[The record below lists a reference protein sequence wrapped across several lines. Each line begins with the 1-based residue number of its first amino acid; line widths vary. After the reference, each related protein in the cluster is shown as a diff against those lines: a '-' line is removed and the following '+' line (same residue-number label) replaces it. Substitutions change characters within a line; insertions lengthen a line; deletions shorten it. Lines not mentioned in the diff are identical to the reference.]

1 MQTFYSIIPLRES
14 FLRFKIEQKTKN
26 CLYEV
31 QKLFFSLKFCKEK
44 FYTPSS
50 FVENYDNEKLNT
62 HQQMDIDE
70 FFSNLIDKLE
80 NRLKNT
86 ENENIIKY
94 FFQGTLN
101 DVLTFQEGCS
111 HHRTNISNFYSI
123 QLQIRNKKSLY
134 ESLDTLI
141 EGELMN
147 EDNCIF
153 CPECNKKMPAVK
165 SQNFKTLPRMLI
177 FVLKRFEF
185 DFNTMTRTKLNDYYE
200 FPIELNMNKYTSE
213 YLNNKENINNNLYK
227 LKSIVI
233 HQGHCEGGHY
243 YAFIRDGLSQEWYQF
258 NDTHVT
264 EFDIKNIPKEAF
276 GGNTNNNAYLLF
288 YEKEDMSNCEK
299 FEKIKEINILEN
311 NKENDNIENE
321 KDNLSN
327 EKDNNDNINNDE
339 EGFNLIKENE
349 IINDKSIEEGKIEK
363 NGNGNKI
370 NKEEVDDDEIK
381 NNLNKKLFHRDYHHL
396 TLELYLNI
404 LNMINNDKIND
415 LLSNEE
421 NQNAIY
427 IFNFSK
433 NYSIYII

>member
-1 MQTFYSIIPLRES
+1 
-14 FLRFKIEQKTKN
+14 
-26 CLYEV
+26 
-31 QKLFFSLKFCKEK
+31 
-44 FYTPSS
+44 
-50 FVENYDNEKLNT
+50 
-62 HQQMDIDE
+62 
-70 FFSNLIDKLE
+70 
-80 NRLKNT
+80 
-86 ENENIIKY
+86 
-94 FFQGTLN
+94 
-101 DVLTFQEGCS
+101 
-111 HHRTNISNFYSI
+111 
-123 QLQIRNKKSLY
+123 LY

-311 NKENDNIENE
+311 NKNIDNIESDNIENE

-327 EKDNNDNINNDE
+327 EKDNKDNINNDE

-349 IINDKSIEEGKIEK
+349 IINDKSIEKGKIEK
-363 NGNGNKI
+363 NDNDNKI
-370 NKEEVDDDEIK
+370 N
-381 NNLNKKLFHRDYHHL
+381 
-396 TLELYLNI
+396 
-404 LNMINNDKIND
+404 
-415 LLSNEE
+415 
-421 NQNAIY
+421 
-427 IFNFSK
+427 
-433 NYSIYII
+433 